1 MAEIPIEKKS
11 GLPGWLWPLLA
22 ALLAALLLWWLLSD
36 NDEEEVRTTDT
47 VATAP
52 VETAA
57 PVGAGTAAAVGAAA
71 GAASAYTVGQTVS
84 LDNARVTSLA
94 GDTAFNVDANGQN
107 MFVAFGEEPGRTA
120 TREGQ
125 IDVQPGMTVNLDG
138 QVRSAAEQ
146 LPPGVTAD
154 QLGDASQYLYATE
167 IEVVGQQ

>member
-57 PVGAGTAAAVGAAA
+57 PIGAGTVAAA
-71 GAASAYTVGQTVS
+71 GAAGAAAAYTVGQTVS

-94 GDTAFNVDANGQN
+94 GDVAFNVDANGQN
-107 MFVAFGEEPGRTA
+107 MLVAFGEAAGRTA
-120 TREGQ
+120 TTEGQ
-125 IDVQPGMTVNLDG
+125 IDIQPGMTVNLDG
-138 QVRSAAEQ
+138 QVRSATEA
-146 LPPGVTAD
+146 LPQGLTAD
-154 QLGDASQYLYATE
+154 QMSGASQYLYATE